1 MLGSGNAAYAPS
13 TPSAQAPDINL
24 NLLRRDSSSPEHND
38 SEIVLRQSATGVMP
52 PPTPT
57 SPSPRKRRRKRED
70 PQSCLTN
77 SEVSFGG
84 FWKFFGKF

>member
-1 MLGSGNAAYAPS
+1 MLGSGTAAYAPS
-13 TPSAQAPDINL
+13 TTSAQAPDINL

-38 SEIVLRQSATGVMP
+38 SEAVLRQSATGGVMP

-77 SEVSFGG
+77 SEVSFR
-84 FWKFFGKF
+84 FKFNG